1 MTHDPAGEGSARSG
15 AMPDGEAVA
24 VAEDGAVRESS
35 LFAGLFDGL
44 VAAAECRTPGDP
56 AWLLPMERAALGT
69 VSSKRLHEF
78 AAGRACARHA
88 LQRLGLPPRE
98 LPALADR
105 RPRWPSGFAGSIS
118 HTDGLCAAVV
128 APERLLR
135 SLGIDLEVIA
145 DVSPVIW
152 AELLTP
158 EELRRLAQQPLV
170 QRQRLAALVFS
181 AKEAFYKCQYALT
194 RQWLEF
200 HDVSVEI
207 ETPAAISGRFRVT
220 PQAGFIAASF
230 GPVWHGRYRY
240 AERWIATGVAAPAG
254 VLP

>member
-1 MTHDPAGEGSARSG
+1 MTQDTAGEGGAPSG
-15 AMPDGEAVA
+15 TVPEPDAVA
-24 VAEDGAVRESS
+24 AVDDGVRDSA

-88 LQRLGLPPRE
+88 LRRLGVAPRE
-98 LPALADR
+98 LPAQADR

-145 DVSPVIW
+145 DVSPVVW
-152 AELLTP
+152 PELLTA
-158 EELRRLAQQPLV
+158 EELRQLARQPLA
-170 QRQRLAALVFS
+170 QRQRLAALTFS

-200 HDVSVEI
+200 HDVVVEI
-207 ETPAAISGRFRVT
+207 ETAAMAAGGFRVV
-220 PQAGFIAASF
+220 PRNGAAAAAP
-230 GPVWHGRYRY
+230 GLVWQGRYCY
-240 AERWIATGVAAPAG
+240 AGRWVATAVTAPAG
-254 VLP
+254 ALP